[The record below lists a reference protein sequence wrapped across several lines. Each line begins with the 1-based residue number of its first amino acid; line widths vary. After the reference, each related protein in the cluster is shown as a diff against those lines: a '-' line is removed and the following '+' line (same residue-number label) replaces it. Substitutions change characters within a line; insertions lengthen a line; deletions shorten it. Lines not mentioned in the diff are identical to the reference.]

1 MVKFCPECSNLLRKN
16 NENGESFLICKC
28 GYQES
33 LGTSADQAP
42 DQESIRKKTQMLESN
57 FIVVSEEDKIAL
69 HPQVK
74 KACPKCEHK
83 KAEAWQVQIRSSDEP
98 STHFFRCLKCKHT
111 WREG

>member
-1 MVKFCPECSNLLRKN
+1 MVQFCPECSNLLRKK
-16 NENGESFLICKC
+16 NENGESYLICKC
-28 GYQES
+28 GHQES
-33 LGTSADQAP
+33 LGTSAEQTT
-42 DQESIRKKTQMLESN
+42 DQESVRKKTQMLESN

-74 KACPKCEHK
+74 KTCPKCEHK
-83 KAEAWQVQIRSSDEP
+83 KADSWQVQTRSSDEP